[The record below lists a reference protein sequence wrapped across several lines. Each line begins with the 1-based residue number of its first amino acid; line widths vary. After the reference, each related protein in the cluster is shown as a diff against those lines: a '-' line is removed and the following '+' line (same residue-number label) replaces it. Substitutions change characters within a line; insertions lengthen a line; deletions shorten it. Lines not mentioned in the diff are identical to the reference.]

1 MTRLVLLSV
10 LCLCTWMY
18 FPESRAILVE
28 ATEPL
33 VDPMVER
40 VMRPFT
46 SWGALDEMRRVGRN
60 VVAHERLTGDIPEEG
75 GAWAEWLEERYRSR
89 DIGLDAW
96 GEAYRL
102 VVWPDSVGIV
112 SYGPD
117 GLPDTKDDLQVATPR
132 G

>member
-1 MTRLVLLSV
+1 MTRLVLLTV

-28 ATEPL
+28 ATEPW
-33 VDPMVER
+33 VEPAVER

-46 SWGALDEMRRVGRN
+46 AWGALDEMRRVGRN

-75 GAWAEWLEERYRSR
+75 GAWTQWLEERYRSR
-89 DIGLDAW
+89 DVGRDAW
-96 GEAYRL
+96 GATYRL
-102 VVWPDSVGIV
+102 VVWPDSIGIV

-117 GLPDTKDDLQVATPR
+117 GLPDTEDDLQVATPR